1 MQASDIDITISK
13 IVQTNE
19 IQLLTT
25 TNYTEKKQMIK
36 DNLKKKLYTT

>member
-25 TNYTEKKQMIK
+25 TNHTEKK
-36 DNLKKKLYTT
+36 